1 MIADIKGKGEVLF
14 ANYVTMPYKLAVTCA
29 DKTVTE
35 IDTEDITIESRI
47 FKGKPVKG
55 LGEVIKVTAMKYK
68 SDYSDSGMQIKF

>member
-35 IDTEDITIESRI
+35 IDTEDIPIESRV

-55 LGEVIKVTAMKYK
+55 LGEVVSVVAMKYK
-68 SDYSDSGMQIKF
+68 SDYSDGAMQIKF